1 MGKRRVQARQQRTRM
16 RQVKPKLPAAAT
28 SQQQKRQQQR
38 FMTSGGFLQGY
49 APDRVVRFGWYALA
63 AAVVCLLIAV
73 EIAVGPVGPKG
84 LPVRIVAAV
93 AWLVPVVVLASFVG
107 PGVRLAWQDRK
118 SEPKVVQGTLLG
130 ASSMSTSFGLG
141 MVMLQTRGGVEQYL
155 VPAERLNKVPG
166 NQVQVVL
173 TVTPKLRHVRGLQV
187 MGQRL
192 VPRSEPPLP
201 DLVKRLRLLP
211 LVTPAALAAAVVLG
225 DDVTAFIPF
234 GAELVHALIAV
245 AVAVLLGGAVYT
257 AFFFVQRRLAA
268 QAQALVPGA

>member
-1 MGKRRVQARQQRTRM
+1 MGKRKVQVRQQRGRM

-28 SQQQKRQQQR
+28 GQQQR
-38 FMTSGGFLQGY
+38 RQQERFMSSGGFLQGY
-49 APDRVVRFGWYALA
+49 APDRVVRYGYYALG
-63 AAVVCLLIAV
+63 AAVLCLLIAV
-73 EIAVGPVGPKG
+73 EIAIGPVGPKG

-93 AWLVPVVVLASFVG
+93 AWLVPVIVLASFVG

-118 SEPKVVQGTLLG
+118 AEVKVVQGTLLG

-141 MVMLQTRGGVEQYL
+141 MLMIQTRGGVEQYL
-155 VPAERLNKVPG
+155 VPSERLNKVPG

-201 DLVKRLRLLP
+201 DLVRRLRLLP
-211 LVTPAALAAAVVLG
+211 LITPVALASAVVIG

-234 GAELVHALIAV
+234 GSEVVHALAALAV
-245 AVAVLLGGAVYT
+245 AIILGGGVYF
-257 AFFFVQRRLAA
+257 AFFVVQRRLAT